1 MVWWP
6 FRCCSRTPSASPR
19 KPTPWFGRWLGN
31 GYTPSYQ
38 LWTANSHPSPPYS
51 YHSTHSP
58 SGWATPPVQY
68 SPWGV
73 SPRRS
78 PPTPHPWTSDLPVV
92 PDIPSTFPST
102 PNSRHLSPFAA
113 PSASPSRS
121 PSWDPDWASGV
132 RSRRPRRTSNSRPSS
147 IRPKI
152 ARTWGVGD
160 MPSLISPNDLQPR
173 PPAVFMSPPP
183 LSPYASPAPHGHDN
197 WTNTAF
203 PFHNSPSP
211 QQYAYSHA
219 VLLHPHLSNMPGQF
233 PFLSWDIIKFPSTAL
248 YHAHPSAR
256 PVAYPLENSTEPATH
271 PPSTYLT
278 ISFADNP
285 RLAQLQSLWGGPIR
299 VRTTGAGPITLENVL
314 AAIHGY
320 FRQRITRTQK
330 MYMREG
336 EWDAASMEY
345 YRRLAR
351 RDIPDLRGVAEARG
365 VLRSDVLGGATRF
378 AGLRIMGAGRE
389 WLYLT
394 LTR

>member
-1 MVWWP
+1 MAITHRINFGHQTHIQAHP
-6 FRCCSRTPSASPR
+6 IATTLRT
-19 KPTPWFGRWLGN
+19 
-31 GYTPSYQ
+31 
-38 LWTANSHPSPPYS
+38 
-51 YHSTHSP
+51 
-58 SGWATPPVQY
+58 
-68 SPWGV
+68 
-73 SPRRS
+73 RR
-78 PPTPHPWTSDLPVV
+78 LVGL
-92 PDIPSTFPST
+92 
-102 PNSRHLSPFAA
+102 HLL
-113 PSASPSRS
+113 
-121 PSWDPDWASGV
+121 
-132 RSRRPRRTSNSRPSS
+132 SS
-147 IRPKI
+147 IRL
-152 ARTWGVGD
+152 GVFLHGIFLRLFLLSTPTISHHSRHRLRLPVGLRAGIQTGPRASVRADLDVPVTAGLVAAGRVTSGLAASGRGEQDEGTFINRSDAGEGD
-160 MPSLISPNDLQPR
+160 MPSLINPDDLEPR
-173 PPAVFMSPPP
+173 SPAVFISPPP

-197 WTNTAF
+197 WTNAAF
-203 PFHNSPSP
+203 PFYNSPSP
-211 QQYAYSHA
+211 LQYAYPHA
-219 VLLHPHLSNMPGQF
+219 FLLHPHLSNMPGQF

-256 PVAYPLENSTEPATH
+256 PVAYALENSTEPATH
-271 PPSTYLT
+271 PPCTYLT

-336 EWDAASMEY
+336 EWDAASVEY

-378 AGLRIMGAGRE
+378 AGLRMMGTGRE

>member
-1 MVWWP
+1 M
-6 FRCCSRTPSASPR
+6 A
-19 KPTPWFGRWLGN
+19 
-31 GYTPSYQ
+31 
-38 LWTANSHPSPPYS
+38 
-51 YHSTHSP
+51 
-58 SGWATPPVQY
+58 
-68 SPWGV
+68 
-73 SPRRS
+73 
-78 PPTPHPWTSDLPVV
+78 TPHPWDSDLPVV
-92 PDIPSTFPST
+92 PDIPSTFSPLNPHHT
-102 PNSRHLSPFAA
+102 SPFAA

-132 RSRRPRRTSNSRPSS
+132 RPRRPQRTSNSRPSNS
-147 IRPKI
+147 RPSSSRPI
-152 ARTWGVGD
+152 NSMPRRTRRRDVHVHWDDVLSTRNRSDTGEGD
-160 MPSLISPNDLQPR
+160 MPSLINSDDLERR
-173 PPAVFMSPPP
+173 PPPVFISPPP
-183 LSPYASPAPHGHDN
+183 LSPYASPAPRGHDN
-197 WTNTAF
+197 WTNAAF
-203 PFHNSPSP
+203 PFYNSPSP
-211 QQYAYSHA
+211 LQYAYPHA
-219 VLLHPHLSNMPGQF
+219 FLLHPHLSNMPGQF

-256 PVAYPLENSTEPATH
+256 PVAYPLENFTEPATH
-271 PPSTYLT
+271 PPCTYLT

-336 EWDAASMEY
+336 EWDAASVEH
-345 YRRLAR
+345 YRRLGR

>member
-31 GYTPSYQ
+31 GYNTSYQ
-38 LWTANSHPSPPYS
+38 LWTPNSHPSPPYS
-51 YHSTHSP
+51 YRSTHSP

-78 PPTPHPWTSDLPVV
+78 PHPWDSDLPVV
-92 PDIPSTFPST
+92 KDIP
-102 PNSRHLSPFAA
+102 
-113 PSASPSRS
+113 
-121 PSWDPDWASGV
+121 
-132 RSRRPRRTSNSRPSS
+132 PRRTSNSRPSS
-147 IRPKI
+147 ISLRPSSSRPI
-152 ARTWGVGD
+152 NSMPRRTRRRDVHVHWDDVLSTRNRSDTSEGD
-160 MPSLISPNDLQPR
+160 MPSLINSDDLERR
-173 PPAVFMSPPP
+173 PPPVFISPPP
-183 LSPYASPAPHGHDN
+183 LSPYASLAPRGHDN
-197 WTNTAF
+197 WTNAAF
-203 PFHNSPSP
+203 PFYNSPSP
-211 QQYAYSHA
+211 QRYTYPHA
-219 VLLHPHLSNMPGQF
+219 FLLHPHLSNMPGQF

-248 YHAHPSAR
+248 YHARPSAR

-271 PPSTYLT
+271 PPCTYLT

-336 EWDAASMEY
+336 EWDAASVEY

-378 AGLRIMGAGRE
+378 AGLRMMGTGRE